1 MKRQPDRRLAHWLWA
16 VRPHVAAYAALSL
29 LGAVLPP
36 GIAWVTKSLF
46 DSLAQGGEG
55 VLPSAGLL
63 IAMTLVAALVP
74 VINAL
79 VTQRLRQRL
88 VEVAVS
94 DTFAALD
101 QSSNLIQLETP
112 TWQHR
117 VRAAE
122 LAAREA
128 PMRILEGSVGVLHAL
143 VTAALFGAALW
154 TVQPIMAVLLLATG
168 VPLWLVERSLAR
180 DAVATMHLTIPH
192 ERTHLLFAGLMWD
205 PGVAPEKK
213 LFGFGSFLRGRSLS
227 ALRRA
232 NALNFSREVRRTW
245 LKSLSAL
252 LSTSLVGGGLLWL
265 LVQSRQPTPGEVA
278 LYLAAVVAAQQSV
291 SSLADQLSA
300 AYEGRIALRET
311 QDLQEGNKVPM
322 LGADSAVPE
331 RDGLHVEDVE
341 FTYPGADGPTLHGIW
356 LTVRP
361 GERVA
366 IVGRNGSGKSTLL
379 KLAAG
384 LYEARRGRVL
394 VNGLDA
400 RSSGGQR
407 CVSAVFQEPSRF
419 DLTARE
425 NILLGDLTSS
435 AEPSQAAGAVGLH
448 ERIQELP
455 DGYNTVLSRTL
466 ELSEEVG
473 RASYLSG
480 GEWQRLAVARAL
492 RRESASVLLLDEPAA
507 HLDAT
512 ARVDLMQFVD
522 SWINPTR
529 SVVMVSHHLEAM
541 TQFNRIYVLDAGH
554 VVQCGSHSQLM
565 DEGGIYAR
573 LWRDSQA
580 PPQIGHAQEPISSGP
595 GRPASGPEVA
605 ERGG

>member
-1 MKRQPDRRLAHWLWA
+1 MTQWLWA
-16 VRPHVAAYAALSL
+16 ARVSVSAYAALSL

-36 GIAWVTKSLF
+36 GIAWVTKNLL

-55 VLPSAGLL
+55 VLRSAGWL

-79 VTQRLRQRL
+79 VTQRVRQRL

-94 DTFAALD
+94 DTFAVLD
-101 QSSNLIQLETP
+101 QSSSLIQLETP

-128 PMRILEGSVGVLHAL
+128 PMRILEGSVGVLHAV

-154 TVQPIMAVLLLATG
+154 TVQPVMAVLLVATG
-168 VPLWLVERSLAR
+168 LPLWLVESSLAR

-192 ERTHLLFAGLMWD
+192 ERTHLLFAGLLWD

-213 LFGFGSFLRGRSLS
+213 LFGFGGFLRGRSLS
-227 ALRRA
+227 ALKRA
-232 NALNFSREVRRTW
+232 NVLNFSREVRRTW

-252 LSTSLVGGGLLWL
+252 LSTGLVGGGLLWL
-265 LVQSRQPTPGEVA
+265 LVQSRLPTPGEVA

-291 SSLADQLSA
+291 SALADQLSA

-311 QDLQEGNKVPM
+311 QDLQEGLKVPM
-322 LGADSAVPE
+322 LGTESTDPE
-331 RDGLHVEDVE
+331 RDGLHIEDVE
-341 FTYPGADGPTLHGIW
+341 FTYPGADSPTLHGIG

-379 KLAAG
+379 RIAAG
-384 LYEARRGRVL
+384 LYEPRRGRVL

-425 NILLGDLTSS
+425 NILLGDLASS
-435 AEPSQAAGAVGLH
+435 AEPSQAARAVGLH
-448 ERIQELP
+448 ERIQNLP
-455 DGYNTVLSRTL
+455 DGYDTVLSRTL
-466 ELSEEVG
+466 ELSEEAG

-492 RRESASVLLLDEPAA
+492 RRESASILLLDEPAA

-522 SWINPTR
+522 SWIGPTR

-565 DEGGIYAR
+565 DEGGIYAK

-580 PPQIGHAQEPISSGP
+580 PLQTGRAQKPITSGL
-595 GRPASGPEVA
+595 GRPASGPELA
-605 ERGG
+605 ERDE